1 MKINI
6 NIMKLFIYILLP
18 YIVYSNYN
26 LVLRNKFL
34 RLYIGIKQYKNS
46 LKNILSM
53 SKLSIEKMYDNIQI
67 NYGKLYYEYDTL
79 NENDKYMI
87 ESIITLLI

>member
-1 MKINI
+1 
-6 NIMKLFIYILLP
+6 MKLFIYILLP

-26 LVLRNKFL
+26 SIVKNKFL
-34 RLYIGIKQYKNS
+34 RLYIGIKKYKNS

-53 SKLSIEKMYDNIQI
+53 SKLSIENMYDNIQI
-67 NYGKLYYEYDTL
+67 NYAKLYYEYDTL
-79 NENDKYMI
+79 NENEKYMI